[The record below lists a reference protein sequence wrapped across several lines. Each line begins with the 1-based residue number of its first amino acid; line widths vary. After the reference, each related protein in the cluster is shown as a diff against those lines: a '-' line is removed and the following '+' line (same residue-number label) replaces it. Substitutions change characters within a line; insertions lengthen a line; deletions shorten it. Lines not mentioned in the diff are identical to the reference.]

1 MKNTKIFWAKTS
13 ENVTR
18 ITGYLNVWVQV
29 ESDSNRTRKM
39 EGREISSERNIV
51 GKQTQRETETENEN
65 ENEES
70 YKENSV
76 TTTQKREKMKEK
88 TVCKINSNTQ
98 ME

>member
-1 MKNTKIFWAKTS
+1 MKNTKIFWTKTS

-65 ENEES
+65 EES

-76 TTTQKREKMKEK
+76 TTTQKREKVKEK

>member
-1 MKNTKIFWAKTS
+1 MKNTKIFWNKTS

-51 GKQTQRETETENEN
+51 GKQTQRETETVN

-76 TTTQKREKMKEK
+76 TTTQKREKVKEK